1 MSDWFVYD
9 ERLGIR
15 LPRLEHEWDT
25 YSKETQALILAEWEK
40 IRGTIPDRIQELEA
54 LIVEKQKQLE
64 QEEDFSVSCQLNDEI
79 SELASIINDLSIW
92 YRTQP
97 AIT

>member
-9 ERLGIR
+9 ERLGIH
-15 LPRLEHEWDT
+15 LPRMEYDWET

-40 IRGTIPDRIQELEA
+40 IRGTIPDRIKELET
-54 LIVEKQKQLE
+54 LIIEKQKQLE
-64 QEEDFSVSCQLNDEI
+64 QEEDFLVSCRLNDEI

-97 AIT
+97 VVT